1 MKAIILS
8 RVSTGHQDL
17 DSQTI
22 KVKTEVI
29 KDGYTEN
36 DIIIIED
43 IESAVKLS
51 EEERNGLNRLKD
63 YIKNDPSINCVYT
76 YEVSRISRQASIV
89 YSIRDF
95 LIEHHVQ
102 LVVINPYFKM
112 LKDDG
117 TLSETSNIFF
127 GIFGAMSENEGYLRK
142 ARIKKAV
149 EKYRAEGRHTGGP
162 IMFGYDT
169 DEQHRYIPHKEDAN
183 VVKMIY
189 HMYVDNHLSIR
200 SIAKELRERGVQLR
214 SYKMKG
220 HSTSYLTM
228 CVDVNTILKRREYI
242 GEGRPQIISKE
253 LFDKAQEIMK
263 SKTIYITNKKVD
275 ALLRGMI
282 RNKENGLLLSAN
294 ATTKYYY
301 SKRIKGPSISFECA
315 DKVIWEWVLDKYNQY
330 KDMSDE
336 EMMKRYNKE
345 LEIVEKKIL
354 RQFNR
359 KMELEAALDRLEE
372 RIVLG
377 KISAV
382 KADEMGDKLRGEID
396 ILDKDYMPLQDERIS
411 ILDKMRQIE
420 RVNIDVENMKL
431 DDKIKL
437 VQQMIK
443 CIYIERVSR
452 TISKLYIESNM
463 LNIDNEELLV
473 DTYHKCIK
481 EN

>member
-29 KDGYTEN
+29 KDGYSEN
-36 DIIIIED
+36 DIIVIED

-63 YIKNDPSINCVYT
+63 YIKNDPTINCVYT
-76 YEVSRISRQASIV
+76 YEVSRISRRPEV
-89 YSIRDF
+89 LYSIRDY
-95 LIEHHVQ
+95 LINHNVN
-102 LVVINPYFKM
+102 LIVLKPYFKM
-112 LKDDG
+112 MNADG
-117 TLSETSNIFF
+117 TMSEINNIYF
-127 GIFGAMSENEGYLRK
+127 GIFGAMAEQEGYLRK

-149 EKYRAEGRHTGGP
+149 EKYKAEGRHTGGP
-162 IMFGYDT
+162 VMFGYDT
-169 DEQHRYIPHKEDAN
+169 DENHRYIPHIEDAN

-189 HMYVDNHLSIR
+189 HMYVNSHLSIR
-200 SIAKELRERGVQLR
+200 KIAKELRERGVQLR
-214 SYKMKG
+214 SYKLHG

-253 LFDKAQEIMK
+253 LFEKAQEIMK

-294 ATTKYYY
+294 GNTKYYY

-315 DKVIWEWVLDKYNQY
+315 DNIIWDWVVDKYNQY
-330 KDMSDE
+330 KEMSDD
-336 EMMKRYNKE
+336 EMMKRYKKE
-345 LEIVEKKIL
+345 LDIVEKKIF
-354 RQFNR
+354 RQYNR
-359 KMELEAALDRLEE
+359 KMELLAALDRLEE

-377 KISAV
+377 KISAA
-382 KADEMGDKLRGEID
+382 KADEMGDKLRSEID
-396 ILDKDYMPLQDERIS
+396 ILDKDYMPLQEERIT
-411 ILDKMRQIE
+411 ILDKMRQIDRIE
-420 RVNIDVENMKL
+420 IDVENMEL

-437 VQQMIK
+437 VHQMIK
-443 CIYIERVSR
+443 KIYIERIDR
-452 TISKLYIESNM
+452 TKCRLFIESNI
-463 LNIDNEELLV
+463 LNVDNEEILV
-473 DTYHKCIK
+473 DTYHKKKIL
-481 EN
+481 